1 MSKDKK
7 SSSGTALPLMI
18 LMIAFWVLS
27 KIYRLFVTSIIPSFV
42 RFYFEHRWICL
53 LLVSLVASFVII
65 RLGLGFWRFISPD
78 EKSKPKTDVDAG
90 LVIGHSLK
98 GGKPLTISLHHRS
111 LHASAI
117 GATGQG
123 KTEGTIIAM
132 AVDDIKAGRGL
143 ILMDGKADRSLL
155 NKLYAYAA
163 KYNRT
168 KDFRV
173 FSLFEPEISST
184 YNPLL
189 GGSAEEISER
199 ILNSFDFQN
208 EYFADLQRVWFTQA
222 VRIFE
227 KANQPLTFL
236 KISQAI
242 ADPRVIRK
250 FAEMGGDPDLIFW
263 ANSFCARPVAELR
276 NDLNGLSNK
285 VNRFAAGQFAAQFNS
300 EHPSISIQQA
310 MKENLIV
317 YFQLPAMQFEH
328 LGKATARIVMQDLM
342 SQIANRHKGG
352 GGHRF
357 FGVYLDDFAE
367 YLHESFVTVLNKSR
381 SANVGILFAHQAKGD
396 IDALGDGVANAIN
409 TNTNVKIIMRSNEP
423 DTAEYYARVIG
434 TKKSE
439 KTTERRRRSLL
450 STENTGEMSV
460 REAEEFQFHPG
471 IIKNELAIGEA
482 LVVLPDKGTTR
493 VKLMLLPDLP
503 TIAISPVEKIKPKG
517 IDKNALGLQDLPKE
531 KDVSEQVQKV
541 PHAGTTNQSVLNE
554 SNPNQ
559 DPKPITPAGDVDAA

>member
-7 SSSGTALPLMI
+7 SSNGAALPFMI
-18 LMIAFWVLS
+18 LMLAFWVLS
-27 KIYRLFVTSIIPSFV
+27 KIYRLFVDTVIPFFI
-42 RFYFEHRWICL
+42 RFYFEYRWPCIA
-53 LLVSLVASFVII
+53 LVSLVATLFILKVG
-65 RLGLGFWRFISPD
+65 RGMFRFFSPND
-78 EKSKPKTDVDAG
+78 PSETKSDVDAG
-90 LVIGHSLK
+90 LVIGHSVK
-98 GGKPLTISLHHRS
+98 GNKPLTISLHHRS

-155 NKLYAYAA
+155 TKLYAYAA
-163 KYNRT
+163 KYNRA

-199 ILNSFDFQN
+199 IFNSFVFEN
-208 EYFADLQRVWFTQA
+208 EYYSDVQRDWFTH
-222 VRIFE
+222 VLRIFE
-227 KANQPLTFL
+227 KANQRPTFL
-236 KISQAI
+236 KISQALS
-242 ADPRVIRK
+242 DPRIIRK
-250 FAEMGGDPDLIFW
+250 LAAIGDDPDLMFW
-263 ANSFCARPVAELR
+263 ANEFCTRTAAEMR
-276 NDLNGLSNK
+276 KDVSGLVVK
-285 VNRFAAGQFAAQFNS
+285 VNRFAFGQFAAQFNS

-396 IDALGDGVANAIN
+396 IDALGDAVSNAIN

-423 DTAEYYARVIG
+423 DTAEYYARMIG
-434 TKKSE
+434 TEKSE
-439 KTTERRRRSLL
+439 KTTERRRRSFL

-460 REAEEFQFHPG
+460 REAEEFKFHPG
-471 IIKNELAIGEA
+471 IIKNDLAIGEA

-493 VKLMLLPDLP
+493 VRLVLLPDLKAVEVP
-503 TIAISPVEKIKPKG
+503 RVEKIQPQDINKHE
-517 IDKNALGLQDLPKE
+517 LGLQDLPKE
-531 KDVSEQVQKV
+531 KDVSKQDEKN
-541 PHAGTTNQSVLNE
+541 PSTSSRNNSVLASSDTERNATPE
-554 SNPNQ
+554 SGG
-559 DPKPITPAGDVDAA
+559 TDAA